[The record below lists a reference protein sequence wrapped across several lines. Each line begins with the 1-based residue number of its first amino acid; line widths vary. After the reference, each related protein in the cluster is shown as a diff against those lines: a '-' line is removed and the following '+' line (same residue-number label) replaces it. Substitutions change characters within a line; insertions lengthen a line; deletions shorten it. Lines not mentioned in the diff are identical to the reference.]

1 MMKFFLHTALLG
13 VVMAASVTAARAETI
28 TLDVVHAWPAHNS
41 FHEAVADAFMTKNPN
56 IKIKFR
62 SSPPTYDE
70 GHQALLRGAIT
81 NQLPDIYFSGFHL
94 LPEVVDNLSKRN
106 QVVALDSFMQAEGED
121 WVSKNYEPAMLKLG
135 QVRGKQY
142 GLAFNASTP
151 VIFFNADLVKQA
163 GGDPDNFP
171 TDWNKLIELGAKI
184 KQLGKG
190 VDGMAYDVH
199 AWPDDWLWRAL
210 ITQQGAEVMNP
221 DGKTVAF
228 GGKSGLD
235 ALNLARRFVTEGGMQ
250 LRDYEQSR
258 QQFAAGKIG
267 ILFSSTNGARAFTD
281 LVGDRFALRSA
292 TYPVADPS
300 KGTVPTGGNAGMIL
314 AKDPA
319 KQKAAW
325 EYIKFAAGPE
335 GQKVAVLGSG
345 YMPTNKAA
353 LAPEL
358 LGDFYKKNPNWE
370 TSLKQVSRAAP
381 WGGYPGNNGVK
392 IWRQQRDIIGAVMRG
407 DMAPDDGL
415 KKMVEET
422 DALSG
427 K

>member
-1 MMKFFLHTALLG
+1 MVISA
-13 VVMAASVTAARAETI
+13 TAARAEPV

-41 FHEAVADAFMTKNPN
+41 FHEAVADAFMKAHPDV
-56 IKIKFR
+56 KIKFR
-62 SSPPTYDE
+62 SSPATYDE
-70 GHQALLRGAIT
+70 GHQALLRGAVT

-94 LPEVVDNLSKRN
+94 LPEVVGNLGKRD
-106 QVVALDSFMQAEGED
+106 QVVGLDSFLEKEGKD
-121 WVSKNYEPAMLKLG
+121 WITENYEPSMLQLG
-135 QVRGKQY
+135 QVDGKQY

-151 VIFFNADLVKQA
+151 VVFYNADLVKQA

-171 TDWNKLIELGAKI
+171 TDWEKLIELGAKI
-184 KQLGKG
+184 KALGNG

-210 ITQQGAEVMNP
+210 ISQQGKEVMNP

-228 GGKSGLD
+228 GGQSGLG
-235 ALNLARRFVTEGGMQ
+235 ALKLARRFVTEGGMQ
-250 LRDYEQSR
+250 LRDFEQSR

-281 LVGDRFALRSA
+281 LVGDRFGLRSA
-292 TYPVADPS
+292 TYPVADTT
-300 KGTVPTGGNAGMIL
+300 KGTIPTGGNAGMIL
-314 AKDPA
+314 TKDPA
-319 KQKAAW
+319 KQQAAW
-325 EYIKFAAGPE
+325 SYLKFAAGPE
-335 GQKVAVLGSG
+335 GQKIAVLGSG

-358 LGDFYKKNPNWE
+358 LGNFYKKNPNWA
-370 TSLKQVSRAAP
+370 TSLNQISRAAP

-392 IWRQQRDIIGAVMRG
+392 IWRLQRDIIGAVMRG
-407 DMAPDDGL
+407 DTTPEDGL
-415 KKMVEET
+415 KKMVTET
-422 DALSG
+422 NALIG